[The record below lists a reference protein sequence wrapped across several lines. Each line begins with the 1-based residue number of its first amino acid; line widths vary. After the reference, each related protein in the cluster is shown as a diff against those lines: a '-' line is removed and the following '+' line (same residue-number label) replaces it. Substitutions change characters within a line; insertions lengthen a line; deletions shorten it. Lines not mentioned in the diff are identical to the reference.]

1 MHMALNFFPFCLLG
15 ESHQQVH
22 LIQEECILIGSL
34 TAVFPGFWRPSMQQS
49 LSATLPSSDPWIL
62 IWPTE
67 LSLGEATWSL
77 NAQSQAFLT
86 LRNEYNS
93 DHRSTIF

>member
-1 MHMALNFFPFCLLG
+1 MQKSLL
-15 ESHQQVH
+15 
-22 LIQEECILIGSL
+22 L
-34 TAVFPGFWRPSMQQS
+34 
-49 LSATLPSSDPWIL
+49 ATLPSSDLWIL

-77 NAQSQAFLT
+77 NAQSQVFLT

-93 DHRSTIF
+93 GHRSTIF

>member
-1 MHMALNFFPFCLLG
+1 
-15 ESHQQVH
+15 
-22 LIQEECILIGSL
+22 
-34 TAVFPGFWRPSMQQS
+34 MQQS
-49 LSATLPSSDPWIL
+49 LLSATLPSSDPWIL